1 MANSGTIGGF
11 EGVFNMNTIGS
22 ISNLSHGDI
31 SGAEFG
37 ISNIGTIGSLN
48 NAGLIA
54 GGGFAIFSPGSIGP
68 ITNTGQI
75 NGTVEIDDQA
85 RVVVR
90 GGLRKFGSWTG
101 GVISIGNGNLTF
113 ATGETALSDNI
124 VVYGTNAV
132 AGAGTVFNHGS
143 LMIGA
148 PETITGNFTQS
159 ATGALD
165 FGLAGDMTGQYG
177 SLAVTGLAG
186 LKGGLGLDLANGF
199 ALAAGESFDLMSY
212 AGFSGDFYRLSVD
225 GAACSARLG
234 DVWFCTNVGLN
245 LDGARAALRLTVASG
260 AAASPARAIPEPSTW
275 TILAMGFL
283 GLAGV
288 GIKRRRNP
296 AAMADSSNRRGN
308 RRRPLASKGSA
319 TDA

>member
-1 MANSGTIGGF
+1 M
-11 EGVFNMNTIGS
+11 FN
-22 ISNLSHGDI
+22 D
-31 SGAEFG
+31 
-37 ISNIGTIGSLN
+37 
-48 NAGLIA
+48 
-54 GGGFAIFSPGSIGP
+54 
-68 ITNTGQI
+68 
-75 NGTVEIDDQA
+75 
-85 RVVVR
+85 
-90 GGLRKFGSWTG
+90 
-101 GVISIGNGNLTF
+101 
-113 ATGETALSDNI
+113 
-124 VVYGTNAV
+124 
-132 AGAGTVFNHGS
+132 GS

-212 AGFSGDFYRLSVD
+212 AGFSGDFSRLSVD

-245 LDGARAALRLTVASG
+245 LDLGFSSGALDLTVASG

-296 AAMADSSNRRGN
+296 AAMAGE
-308 RRRPLASKGSA
+308 L
-319 TDA
+319 